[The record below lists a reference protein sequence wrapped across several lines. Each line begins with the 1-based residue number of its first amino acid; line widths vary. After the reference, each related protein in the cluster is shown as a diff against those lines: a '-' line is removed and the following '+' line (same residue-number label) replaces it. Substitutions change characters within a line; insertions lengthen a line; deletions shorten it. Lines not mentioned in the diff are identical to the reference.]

1 MLQVIASVITIPIC
15 YSMVLV
21 YNTLAMTHG
30 MAKRPLTSLAIT
42 HGMEI
47 FLQEGLRCLTRGA

>member
-1 MLQVIASVITIPIC
+1 
-15 YSMVLV
+15 
-21 YNTLAMTHG
+21 MTHG

-47 FLQEGLRCLTRGA
+47 FLQEGLMPSPEEHSKNP